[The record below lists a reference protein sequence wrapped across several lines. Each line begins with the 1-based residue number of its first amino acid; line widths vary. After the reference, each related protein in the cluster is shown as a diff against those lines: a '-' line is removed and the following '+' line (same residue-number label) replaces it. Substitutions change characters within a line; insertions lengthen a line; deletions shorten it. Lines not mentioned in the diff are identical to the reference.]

1 MFIGKTDLNG
11 VLDDV
16 KGAKKVALSHVAY
29 KPQLVTVAYLPSFGG
44 TGRARVTME
53 DADFGLDE
61 IVVKPNPYI
70 CVEYY
75 VRGFR
80 YIGDSLRAYGAGI
93 IPVAYDTRKDY
104 KPKTRDVYSIGVFA
118 KKAPGW
124 HLAEIS
130 NKAEKMCKRNNGP
143 MTEKWV
149 MREKVKEVYGLS
161 MTKDGDNRWRVEN
174 PKGKVGQIVHNGDRS
189 YATLDAARMQ
199 RYQDEKQGNNSLM
212 KKREEKDYAYEY
224 ADIYRLPGDD
234 DGDIP
239 DLARLVMAMHHW
251 EHNSSKGRE
260 RNIYYAYV
268 VTHYYAD
275 EAEFKARSKELNQ
288 DYLYSNM
295 TLEKLQTY
303 EREHNIPALD
313 AAQLKVIPG
322 LSLRNSRM
330 RRFHDCLDDAIE
342 RHRNIDDTEAFA
354 TAVLERLADGCRVM
368 GLPQAW
374 CARVAGYIPLLD
386 DNFSS
391 DTIESAFKTAYLR
404 QTLKAIPMK
413 FTRPSALLTYK
424 TEAYMKEHYT
434 LRLNVMTGTPEYRMN
449 AVGYGFQPLDQAAR
463 NTMTINALKA
473 GVESWDKD
481 LNRYIDSNLIP
492 HYNPMED
499 YLNHLPRWNGRH
511 DYVGELAHRVKTDNE
526 HWENDFHTWMLS
538 MVAQWLGKDR
548 QHGNAIV
555 PLLIGPQGSG
565 KTSFCRRLLPEYLQV
580 YYNDRLSMKNDN
592 DIFMAMSSYALINID
607 EFDAMARSQQPIL
620 KYLLSKHD
628 VKFRPPYGKTME
640 ERQRFASF
648 IATTN
653 NRRPLTNPT
662 GSRRFVCVYADEIDN
677 AGLIAHDHL
686 YAQLCEEL
694 RQGRHYWFEEE
705 ENTRIMKQN
714 EQFRLVSN
722 YEQMIALTY
731 LPPEQTPHDAKPIT
745 IQQVMKRLEE
755 LFPTFSVT
763 KTADVELGKR
773 LTRMGYERKRNS
785 KGAAFVLQEL

>member
-1 MFIGKTDLNG
+1 MTTTNNMNITVINTIRNEKRYTH
-11 VLDDV
+11 VELDDFVRQLKDGTYRQQYVSDFRKEVCFAAEWQKQNGEV
-16 KGAKKVALSHVAY
+16 KAKSLNRLVLLSLENLRDMATAEEYKRLAALQPYTLLSFLGHDGHSLHIVCPYSTKDSPEDRHPQATEPAGASSTAAAALLNAFRKLHYIYSS
-29 KPQLVTVAYLPSFGG
+29 QLG
-44 TGRARVTME
+44 T
-53 DADFGLDE
+53 
-61 IVVKPNPYI
+61 P
-70 CVEYY
+70 
-75 VRGFR
+75 
-80 YIGDSLRAYGAGI
+80 
-93 IPVAYDTRKDY
+93 
-104 KPKTRDVYSIGVFA
+104 
-118 KKAPGW
+118 
-124 HLAEIS
+124 LAEQ
-130 NKAEKMCKRNNGP
+130 E
-143 MTEKWV
+143 
-149 MREKVKEVYGLS
+149 
-161 MTKDGDNRWRVEN
+161 
-174 PKGKVGQIVHNGDRS
+174 
-189 YATLDAARMQ
+189 
-199 RYQDEKQGNNSLM
+199 
-212 KKREEKDYAYEY
+212 
-224 ADIYRLPGDD
+224 
-234 DGDIP
+234 
-239 DLARLVMAMHHW
+239 
-251 EHNSSKGRE
+251 
-260 RNIYYAYV
+260 
-268 VTHYYAD
+268 
-275 EAEFKARSKELNQ
+275 
-288 DYLYSNM
+288 
-295 TLEKLQTY
+295 
-303 EREHNIPALD
+303 PALD
-313 AAQLKVIPG
+313 SCCKASYDPQPHYNPSAIDIIVSSEPERTPDYRAMQEAISDYNYPEEIPG